1 MRGRCLRIGR
11 LGVHCHSGP
20 AAEKQTGEGRQSLP
34 TIVHWVTLLSRQRN
48 ATSPGRFPLAD
59 STESWWGCDGIIPL
73 RIVLPEVRGRH
84 PNGCQDL
91 NAGQEYYNYENR
103 APGEPRSLMRA
114 ALRTLVNDEA
124 GNTRGKVLRIY
135 CVLLA
140 FNGAAWLWAIVA
152 LRHFP
157 VLLGTAFL
165 AYSFGLRHAVDADH
179 IAAIDNVTRKLM
191 QEGKR
196 PVAVGF
202 MFSLGHSTIV
212 LLGSA
217 AIAWT
222 TLTLQH
228 RMDGVREIGSLGGT
242 LLSTIFLFGIAAVNL
257 VVLRSVS
264 QTFLRGRRGEPY
276 VEEDLDLL
284 LGNRGLLAR
293 IFRPMFRM
301 ITRSWHMYPLGV
313 LFGLGFDTATEI
325 GVLGISAAEASRGL
339 SLWSILIFPV
349 LFAAGMSLIDTTDNI
364 LMLGAYG
371 WAFVKPIRK
380 LYYNMTITSVSVI
393 VALIVGGIEAL
404 GLLAGH
410 FRLSGTF
417 WEMVRKL
424 NDNFGTLGY
433 CIIGIFV
440 LSWIVSIAIY
450 KWKRLDALV

>member
-1 MRGRCLRIGR
+1 MPAVLKTLFNDTAGTLR
-11 LGVHCHSGP
+11 
-20 AAEKQTGEGRQSLP
+20 
-34 TIVHWVTLLSRQRN
+34 SR
-48 ATSPGRFPLAD
+48 
-59 STESWWGCDGIIPL
+59 
-73 RIVLPEVRGRH
+73 
-84 PNGCQDL
+84 
-91 NAGQEYYNYENR
+91 
-103 APGEPRSLMRA
+103 
-114 ALRTLVNDEA
+114 
-124 GNTRGKVLRIY
+124 VLRVY
-135 CVLLA
+135 GFLA
-140 FNGAAWLWAIVA
+140 VFNGAAWLWAVLA
-152 LRHFP
+152 FRHFP
-157 VLLGTAFL
+157 LLLGTAFL

-196 PVAVGF
+196 PVTVGF

-212 LLGSA
+212 LVGSA

-222 TLTLQH
+222 TVALQH
-228 RMDGVREIGSLGGT
+228 RMVAVKEIGGLVGT
-242 LLSTIFLFGIAAVNL
+242 LVSTVFLFAIAAVNL
-257 VVLRSVS
+257 VVLRSVYR
-264 QTFLRGRRGEPY
+264 TFIKVRRGEPY

-293 IFRPMFRM
+293 LFRPMFHM
-301 ITRSWHMYPLGV
+301 ITRSWHMYPLGL

-325 GVLGISAAEASRGL
+325 GVLGISAAEASKGL
-339 SLWSILIFPV
+339 SLWSILVFPV

-410 FRLSGTF
+410 FHLSGTF
-417 WEMVRKL
+417 WEMVRRL

-450 KWKRLDALV
+450 KWQRLDDLEGTRFVPPAQTIKTSLTLGD